1 MSGFGALSKLA
12 MSLGRTVFERIAV
25 GTKGLVKLA
34 EESGVKM
41 DALQDSSPEELASV
55 MDTAVRQR
63 LIDPRD
69 ANNVKIELAKDAQ
82 KQYKDSFNIDAAH
95 GQGDSN
101 TSTGTVNVPMGDGK
115 VREMGVEF
123 EPGRTLLADE
133 NMGINRFEEVSDKMN
148 ETLDPNNLGTWFGGY
163 NSRGE
168 PDVANFF
175 AGRGGDDAAG
185 AVYPVKLRIENPKI
199 FDRYEDFEDEMREW
213 SEMAEEG
220 GTDVTSQ
227 AFVKDLQD
235 QGHDGIMIERS
246 DTDTGEVRSDY
257 VPFNANQ
264 IRSIFAKFDPSK
276 KDSGNISASIAGGA
290 VGLGALQSVRGDD
303 GNLQR

>member
-1 MSGFGALSKLA
+1 MGFGALGKFV
-12 MSLGRTVFERIAV
+12 MSLGRELFGSAAR
-25 GTKGLVKLA
+25 GTDGIVELA
-34 EESGVKM
+34 EKLGVKM

>member
-1 MSGFGALSKLA
+1 MAGLGSLGKLA
-12 MSLGRTVFERIAV
+12 MSLGRELFGFQIRANDKIADIA
-25 GTKGLVKLA
+25 KSA
-34 EESGVKM
+34 GVTM
-41 DALQDSSPEELASV
+41 DTLQDTPPEALSDILNRAARSG
-55 MDTAVRQR
+55 A
-63 LIDPRD
+63 IDPRD
-69 ANNVKIELAKDAQ
+69 ANSINIQIAKDAQ

-95 GQGDSN
+95 GQADAN
-101 TSTGTVNVPMGDGK
+101 TSIGTTLVPRGDGTF
-115 VREMGVEF
+115 REMMVEF
-123 EPGRTLLADE
+123 EPGRTALDDE
-133 NMGINRFEEVSDKMN
+133 NLGINRFVDVNEKD
-148 ETLDPNNLGTWFGGY
+148 ETLDPNNLGTWFGSY

-168 PDVANFF
+168 PDIANFF
-175 AGRGGDDAAG
+175 AEREKSNNLSAG
-185 AVYPVKLRIENPKI
+185 AVYPVKLKIENPKI

-213 SEMAEEG
+213 SEMAEES

-290 VGLGALQSVRGDD
+290 VGLGALQNAGDPK
-303 GNLQR
+303 